1 MEESKW
7 TCPSGKAGLEGEA
20 CRPYLEIL
28 QAQESRLN
36 MSEGNRTL
44 RQLEGGRP
52 LVFVLFC
59 FGLILFFL

>member
-1 MEESKW
+1 VDLYLRQA
-7 TCPSGKAGLEGEA
+7 CLEGEA

-28 QAQESRLN
+28 QAEGSCLN

-52 LVFVLFC
+52 LVFVFLFHVVSS
-59 FGLILFFL
+59 LMS

>member
-1 MEESKW
+1 MDLYLSKA
-7 TCPSGKAGLEGEA
+7 CLEGEA

-28 QAQESRLN
+28 QAEESRLN

-52 LVFVLFC
+52 LLLFFC
-59 FGLILFFL
+59 FMLFFL